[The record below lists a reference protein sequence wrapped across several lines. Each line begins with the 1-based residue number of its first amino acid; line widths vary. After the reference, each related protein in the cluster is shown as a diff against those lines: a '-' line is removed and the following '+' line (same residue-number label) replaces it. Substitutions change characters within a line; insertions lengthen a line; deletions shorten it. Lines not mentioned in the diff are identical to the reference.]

1 LPAAGNLDSR
11 STELARVL
19 TPDLAKRILDL
30 QPSAENAA
38 RVAYLRQRW
47 EAGTLTDEEREEYRQ
62 HLETQGFLSFI
73 KVKARSY
80 LATKPV
86 DGRDDVP

>member
-1 LPAAGNLDSR
+1 
-11 STELARVL
+11 VL
-19 TPDLAKRILDL
+19 TPDLAKKILDL

-47 EAGTLTDEEREEYRQ
+47 EAGTLTDEEREEYRG
-62 HLETQGFLSFI
+62 HLEAEGLLSFI

-80 LATKPV
+80 LAAKPGDRHDEV
-86 DGRDDVP
+86 S